1 MSQSTHGE
9 HPGDRE
15 SCAAFT
21 IGELSLANA
30 RRRYAGRRER
40 DELFGAAL
48 FAEPAWDVLLYLF
61 IAAGENRLIS
71 IREACAASSVPETT
85 ALRHIAHLKDRGLL
99 QCRVNPADRRSSH
112 LVVSDAAQRKMSLLL
127 ELSGTCDERIDLQ
140 SSAQDVIQNM
150 LVSIHCAL
158 PGSPKRHPG
167 TSKPPPVPASQI
179 EPSGQKV
186 EGRPR
191 TE

>member
-1 MSQSTHGE
+1 VIRLAHGE

-15 SCAAFT
+15 SCAAFK

-61 IAAGENRLIS
+61 IAAGEDRLIS

-99 QCRVNPADRRSSH
+99 QCRVNPADRRSSY
-112 LVVSDAAQRKMSLLL
+112 LEVSNAVQRKMSLLL
-127 ELSGTCDERIDLQ
+127 ELSGPAADDPDCFE
-140 SSAQDVIQNM
+140 SSAKHVIRNM
-150 LVSIHCAL
+150 QKSVHCAPL
-158 PGSPKRHPG
+158 GSPRRHSG
-167 TSKPPPVPASQI
+167 ISRPPALGASLRDLG
-179 EPSGQKV
+179 P
-186 EGRPR
+186 EGRALP
-191 TE
+191 ED